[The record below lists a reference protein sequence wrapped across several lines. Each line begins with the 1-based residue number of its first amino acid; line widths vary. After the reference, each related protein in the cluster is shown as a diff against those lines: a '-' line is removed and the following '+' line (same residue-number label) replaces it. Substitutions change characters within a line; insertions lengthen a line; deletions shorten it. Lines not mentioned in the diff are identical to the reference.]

1 MLCYPRAMVS
11 FRQPGGLRTQPRLQR
26 LQEVQEE
33 IYRQLQLLLPDDIAY
48 HDHLRSRVPGS
59 PPLRLQVLERHPYTT
74 FLRLTYEFEVGE
86 DVNQFEPD
94 AHVRFYHDARMA
106 EATSFSCEQACR
118 RTAHPAYPARALL
131 LRAWRQNRAL
141 DRWLDYLL
149 HQGHSMATMEPA
161 PTAIGD
167 TVPARKTVTV
177 S

>member
-1 MLCYPRAMVS
+1 MLCYPPAMVS
-11 FRQPGGLRTQPRLQR
+11 FRQAGGLLTRPRLQR

-48 HDHLRSRVPGS
+48 HDHLRSRVAGS
-59 PPLRLQVLERHPYTT
+59 PPLRLEVLERHPYTT
-74 FLRLTYEFEVGE
+74 FFRLTYEFDGNEE
-86 DVNQFEPD
+86 PEFEPD

-106 EATSFSCEQACR
+106 EATSFNCEQACR

-161 PTAIGD
+161 KTPIGNTAG
-167 TVPARKTVTV
+167 TEKTVTV
-177 S
+177 I